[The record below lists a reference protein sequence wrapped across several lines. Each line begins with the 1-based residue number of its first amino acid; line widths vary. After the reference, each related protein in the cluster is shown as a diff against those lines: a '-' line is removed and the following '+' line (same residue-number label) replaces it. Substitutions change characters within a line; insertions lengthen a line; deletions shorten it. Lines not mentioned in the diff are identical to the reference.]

1 MTEETLRIMVRS
13 PHHDPAQNDIIME
26 KFRSLGLSENV
37 LSALQKKGWESP
49 SPIQEKTIP
58 MLLSGVK
65 DIVGQAQTGTGK
77 TAAFGLPLIEL
88 LDDNNKN
95 VQALVLCPTREL
107 AIQVA
112 EEITSFRGDKKFW
125 VLPVYGGQ
133 SYQIQERG
141 LKKGAQIVVG
151 TPGRIRDMIDKR
163 ILKLD
168 HVTHVVLDEADE
180 MLNMGFEEEV
190 REILKTVPDERRMLL
205 FSATMP
211 SQILK
216 LAKTF
221 MRDHETIE
229 VEKTQITTD
238 LVDQIYFEVS
248 DRDRFEALCRI
259 IDTEPEFYGIVFCR
273 TKNETD
279 TVADKLI
286 DRGYDSEGIHGD
298 VTQSQRELILKKFKM
313 RKVTI
318 LVATDVAARG
328 IDVND
333 LTHVV
338 NYNLPQDPE
347 AYVHRIGRTGRAG
360 KHGTAITII
369 APNEMR
375 DLLFIQKIAK
385 SKIRKDEV
393 PSIADVLETKKMKV
407 KTEISEL
414 VEKNAASDYLELS
427 RELLEL
433 GKNPDEVL
441 ASLLSYALKDTL
453 KPHSYREISP
463 IASRGSHSGGGSG
476 KDSVRLFVAKGH
488 MDRMNAEKVAEF
500 VANEAAI
507 DPNCFQDIRV
517 FDKFSFISVP
527 PMEAEQ
533 ILVVFGKNKRNGR
546 SLVTRAKESSGGSG
560 GGRGFGGGGGKKFD
574 GERKPRF
581 EDRDRS
587 EKKSFGDRKPF
598 GDKGP
603 KKEFGDRKKF
613 ENREPKEDRK
623 FFAPKQDA
631 KKEYAKAETGTEPK
645 PRKRENKLTDYLDTG
660 KQSAAGDKK
669 KKQDTSEIEKF
680 MKKFD
685 DDLSW

>member
-1 MTEETLRIMVRS
+1 
-13 PHHDPAQNDIIME
+13 ME

-37 LSALQKKGWESP
+37 LAALQKKGWETP

-58 MLLSGVK
+58 LLLSGLK

-77 TAAFGLPLIEL
+77 TAAFGLPLIEK
-88 LDDNNKN
+88 LDDDNKN
-95 VQALVLCPTREL
+95 VQALIMCPTREL

-141 LKKGAQIVVG
+141 LRKGAQIVVG

-190 REILKTVPDERRMLL
+190 REILKSVPTQRRMLL

-221 MRDHETIE
+221 MGEYDLIE
-229 VEKTQITTD
+229 VEKTQITTE
-238 LVDQIYFEVS
+238 LVDQIYFEVN

-279 TVADKLI
+279 IVADKLI

-313 RKVTI
+313 RKVNI

-393 PSIADVLETKKMKV
+393 PSVADVIETKSMKL
-407 KTEISEL
+407 KTEINEL
-414 VEKNAASDYLELS
+414 IEKDAAADYLEFAK
-427 RELLEL
+427 ELLEEE
-433 GKNPDEVL
+433 GRQPENVL

-463 IASRGSHSGGGSG
+463 IAARGAGGGG
-476 KDSVRLFVAKGH
+476 NNNLARLFVAKGH
-488 MDRMNAEKVAEF
+488 MDRMNAEKVAQYI
-500 VANEAAI
+500 ADEASVDINAI
-507 DPNCFQDIRV
+507 HDIRV

-527 PMEAEQ
+527 QMEAEQ

-546 SLVTRAKESSGGSG
+546 SLVTRAKDKDSGGG
-560 GGRGFGGGGGKKFD
+560 GGRGFSGGGGGGYKKFD
-574 GERKPRF
+574 DRKPKFEGERKRHD
-581 EDRDRS
+581 DRG
-587 EKKSFGDRKPF
+587 EKSFGERKSFGD
-598 GDKGP
+598 
-603 KKEFGDRKKF
+603 KKEFGDRKP
-613 ENREPKEDRK
+613 RERKPFDAEKKAFTPKTEFKKDFVK
-623 FFAPKQDA
+623 TEGAPEHK
-631 KKEYAKAETGTEPK
+631 PK
-645 PRKRENKLTDYLDTG
+645 KRENKLTDYLE
-660 KQSAAGDKK
+660 KNAAPATDKK

>member
-1 MTEETLRIMVRS
+1 
-13 PHHDPAQNDIIME
+13 ME

-37 LSALQKKGWESP
+37 LAALQKKGWETP

-58 MLLSGVK
+58 LLLSGAK

-77 TAAFGLPLIEL
+77 TAAFGLPLIEK
-88 LDDNNKN
+88 LDDANRN
-95 VQALVLCPTREL
+95 VQALILCPTREL

-112 EEITSFRGDKKFW
+112 EEISSFRGDKKFL

-151 TPGRIRDMIDKR
+151 TPGRIRDMMDKR

-168 HVTHVVLDEADE
+168 HVSHVVLDEADE

-190 REILKTVPDERRMLL
+190 REILKSVPEERRMLM

-211 SQILK
+211 NQILK
-216 LAKTF
+216 LARTF
-221 MRDHETIE
+221 MRDYEMIA
-229 VEKTQITTD
+229 VEKTQIATE
-238 LVDQIYFEVS
+238 LVDQIYFEVN

-279 TVADKLI
+279 IVADKLI

-298 VTQSQRELILKKFKM
+298 VTQGQRELILKKFKM
-313 RKVTI
+313 RKVNI

-375 DLLFIQKIAK
+375 DLLFIQKIAN

-393 PSIADVLETKKMKV
+393 PGIADVIETKKMKV
-407 KTEISEL
+407 KTEITEL
-414 VEKNAASDYLELS
+414 IEKDGADDYLELS
-427 RELLEL
+427 RELLEE
-433 GKNPDEVL
+433 GREVEKVL
-441 ASLLSYALKDTL
+441 ASMLAYALKDTL
-453 KPHSYREISP
+453 KQNSYREISHVT
-463 IASRGSHSGGGSG
+463 ARGHSGGG
-476 KDSVRLFVAKGH
+476 KEMARLFVAKGH
-488 MDRMNAEKVAEF
+488 MDHMNAEKLAQFIADETGVDI
-500 VANEAAI
+500 NTLS
-507 DPNCFQDIRV
+507 DIRV
-517 FDKFSFISVP
+517 FEKFSFISVP

-533 ILVVFGKNKRNGR
+533 ILVVFGKKKRNGR
-546 SLVTRAKESSGGSG
+546 SLVTRAKEKDGGGGSG
-560 GGRGFGGGGGKKFD
+560 RGYSGGGGNHRKFED
-574 GERKPRF
+574 RKPKFGGDRKRHDDRGGERKELGERKPR
-581 EDRDRS
+581 ERKPMDV
-587 EKKSFGDRKPF
+587 EKKQFSSKPEF
-598 GDKGP
+598 
-603 KKEFGDRKKF
+603 KKEVVKS
-613 ENREPKEDRK
+613 
-623 FFAPKQDA
+623 
-631 KKEYAKAETGTEPK
+631 ETTNTAEPK
-645 PRKRENKLTDYLDTG
+645 PRKRENKLTDYLDKT
-660 KQSAAGDKK
+660 KTEAPVKK
-669 KKQDTSEIEKF
+669 KKQDSSEIEKF
-680 MKKFD
+680 LKKFD

>member
-1 MTEETLRIMVRS
+1 
-13 PHHDPAQNDIIME
+13 ME

-37 LSALQKKGWESP
+37 LTALQKKGWETP

-58 MLLSGVK
+58 LLLSGLK

-77 TAAFGLPLIEL
+77 TAAFGLPLIEK

-95 VQALVLCPTREL
+95 VQALIMCPTREL

-125 VLPVYGGQ
+125 ILPVYGGQ

-163 ILKLD
+163 ILKLE

-190 REILKTVPDERRMLL
+190 REILKSVPKERRMLL

-221 MRDHETIE
+221 MGEYDLIE
-229 VEKTQITTD
+229 VEKTQITTE
-238 LVDQIYFEVS
+238 LVDQIFFEVN

-279 TVADKLI
+279 IVADKLI

-313 RKVTI
+313 RKVNI

-393 PSIADVLETKKMKV
+393 PSVADVIATKSMKL

-414 VEKNAASDYLELS
+414 IEKDAAGDYLEFAK
-427 RELLEL
+427 ELLEE
-433 GKNPDEVL
+433 GKEPESVV

-453 KPHSYREISP
+453 KANTYREISS
-463 IASRGSHSGGGSG
+463 IAARGAGGGG
-476 KDSVRLFVAKGH
+476 NNNLARLFVAKGH
-488 MDRMNAEKVAEF
+488 MDRMNAEKVAQYI
-500 VANEAAI
+500 ADEASVDINAI
-507 DPNCFQDIRV
+507 HDIRV

-527 PMEAEQ
+527 QMEAEQ

-546 SLVTRAKESSGGSG
+546 SLVTRAKDKDSGGG
-560 GGRGFGGGGGKKFD
+560 GGRGFSGGGGGGYKKFD
-574 GERKPRF
+574 DRKPKFEGERKRHD
-581 EDRDRS
+581 DRG
-587 EKKSFGDRKPF
+587 EKSFGERKSFGD
-598 GDKGP
+598 
-603 KKEFGDRKKF
+603 KKEFGDRKP
-613 ENREPKEDRK
+613 RERK
-623 FFAPKQDA
+623 PFDAEKKGFAPKTEF
-631 KKEYAKAETGTEPK
+631 KKEYAKTEGSGEQKP
-645 PRKRENKLTDYLDTG
+645 PRKRENKLTDYLD
-660 KQSAAGDKK
+660 KNAAPTADKK

>member
-1 MTEETLRIMVRS
+1 MTEKNSPRIMVRS
-13 PHHDPAQNDIIME
+13 PHHDPAQNDLLME
-26 KFRSLGLSENV
+26 KFRLLGLSENV
-37 LSALQKKGWESP
+37 LSALQKKGWETP

-58 MLLSGVK
+58 MLLSGLR

-77 TAAFGLPLIEL
+77 TAAFGLPLIEK

-95 VQALVLCPTREL
+95 VQALVLAPTREL

-112 EEITSFRGDKKFW
+112 EEISSFRGDKKFW

-151 TPGRIRDMIDKR
+151 TPGRIRDMMDKR

-190 REILKTVPDERRMLL
+190 REILKSVPQERRMLL

-221 MRDHETIE
+221 MRDYDLIE
-229 VEKTQITTD
+229 VEKTQVATD
-238 LVDQIYFEVS
+238 LVDQIYFEVN

-313 RKVTI
+313 RKVNI

-375 DLLFIQKIAK
+375 DLMFIQKIAK

-393 PSIADVLETKKMKV
+393 PSVADVIETKKMKV

-414 VEKNAASDYLELS
+414 VEKNAADDYLELA

-453 KPHSYREISP
+453 KPHSYRDVS
-463 IASRGSHSGGGSG
+463 AVVSRGGGGGHAGGGG
-476 KDSVRLFVAKGH
+476 KDSARLFVAKGH
-488 MDRMNAEKVAEF
+488 MDHMNAEKVAQF
-500 VANEAAI
+500 VADEASI
-507 DPNCFQDIRV
+507 DINVFQDIRV

-527 PMEAEQ
+527 NMEAEQ
-533 ILVVFGKNKRNGR
+533 ILAVFGKNKRNGR
-546 SLVTRAKESSGGSG
+546 SLVTRAKEKDGGG
-560 GGRGFGGGGGKKFD
+560 GGRGFSGGGGKKFD
-574 GERKPRF
+574 GDRKPRF
-581 EDRDRS
+581 EDRD
-587 EKKSFGDRKPF
+587 KKSFGDRKPF

-603 KKEFGDRKKF
+603 KKEFSDRKPRDNKD
-613 ENREPKEDRK
+613 ERK
-623 FFAPKQDA
+623 PFVPKQDF
-631 KKEYAKAETGTEPK
+631 KKDQPKTEGGTDQK
-645 PRKRENKLTDYLDTG
+645 PMRKRENKLTDYLDKGTG
-660 KQSAAGDKK
+660 AEKGENKK
-669 KKQDTSEIEKF
+669 KKEGSEIEKF

>member
-1 MTEETLRIMVRS
+1 
-13 PHHDPAQNDIIME
+13 ME

-37 LSALQKKGWESP
+37 LTALQKKGWETP

-58 MLLSGVK
+58 LLLSGVK

-77 TAAFGLPLIEL
+77 TAAFGLPLIEK

-95 VQALVLCPTREL
+95 VQALILCPTREL

-112 EEITSFRGDKKFW
+112 EEITTFRGDKKFW

-133 SYQIQERG
+133 SYQIQEKG
-141 LKKGAQIVVG
+141 LRKGAQIVVG

-163 ILKLD
+163 ILKLE
-168 HVTHVVLDEADE
+168 HVSHVVLDEADE

-190 REILKTVPDERRMLL
+190 REILKSVPEERRMLL

-211 SQILK
+211 NQILK
-216 LAKTF
+216 LAKSF
-221 MRDHETIE
+221 MRDYEMIA
-229 VEKTQITTD
+229 VEKTQIATE
-238 LVDQIYFEVS
+238 LVDQIYFEVN

-279 TVADKLI
+279 IVADKLI

-313 RKVTI
+313 RKVNI

-375 DLLFIQKIAK
+375 DLLFIQKISN

-393 PSIADVLETKKMKV
+393 PVIADVIETKKMKV
-407 KTEISEL
+407 KTEITEL
-414 VEKNAASDYLELS
+414 MEKDGADDYLELS
-427 RELLEL
+427 KELLEE
-433 GKNPDEVL
+433 GREAEKVL
-441 ASLLSYALKDTL
+441 ASLLAYALKDTL
-453 KPHSYREISP
+453 KQNSYREISP
-463 IASRGSHSGGGSG
+463 ITTRGMGSG
-476 KDSVRLFVAKGH
+476 FGKDMARLFVAKGH
-488 MDRMNAEKVAEF
+488 MDHMNAEKVAQF
-500 VANEAAI
+500 VADEAGV
-507 DPNCFQDIRV
+507 DVNTLHDVRV
-517 FDKFSFISVP
+517 FEKFSFMSAP
-527 PMEAEQ
+527 AMEAEQ
-533 ILVVFGKNKRNGR
+533 ILVVFGKKKKNGR
-546 SLVTRAKESSGGSG
+546 SLVTRAKEKDGG
-560 GGRGFGGGGGKKFD
+560 GGRGFSGGGGGYKKFD
-574 GERKPRF
+574 DRKPKF
-581 EDRDRS
+581 G
-587 EKKSFGDRKPF
+587 GDRKRPEDR
-598 GDKGP
+598 GGE
-603 KKEFGDRKKF
+603 KKEFGEKRHRERKPIAAEKKNF
-613 ENREPKEDRK
+613 SSNPEFKRELV
-623 FFAPKQDA
+623 
-631 KKEYAKAETGTEPK
+631 KAENGVEK
-645 PRKRENKLTDYLDTG
+645 KLRKRENKLTDYLDKKPVATP
-660 KQSAAGDKK
+660 KPEKK
-669 KKQDTSEIEKF
+669 KKQDSSEVEKF
-680 MKKFD
+680 LKKFD

>member
-1 MTEETLRIMVRS
+1 
-13 PHHDPAQNDIIME
+13 ME

-37 LSALQKKGWESP
+37 LTALQKKGWETP

-58 MLLSGVK
+58 LLLSGHK

-77 TAAFGLPLIEL
+77 TAAFGLPLIEK

-95 VQALVLCPTREL
+95 VQALIMCPTREL

-151 TPGRIRDMIDKR
+151 TPGRIRDMIDKG
-163 ILKLD
+163 ILKLE

-190 REILKTVPDERRMLL
+190 REILKSVPSQRRMLL

-211 SQILK
+211 PQILK

-221 MRDHETIE
+221 MGEYDLIE
-229 VEKTQITTD
+229 VEKTQITTE
-238 LVDQIYFEVS
+238 LVDQIYFEVNE
-248 DRDRFEALCRI
+248 RDRFEALCRI

-279 TVADKLI
+279 IVADKLI

-313 RKVTI
+313 RKVNI

-393 PSIADVLETKKMKV
+393 PSVADVIETKSMKL
-407 KTEISEL
+407 KTEINEL
-414 VEKNAASDYLELS
+414 IEKDAAADYLEFAK
-427 RELLEL
+427 ELLEE
-433 GKNPDEVL
+433 GRQPEKVV

-463 IASRGSHSGGGSG
+463 VAARGSSNNNM
-476 KDSVRLFVAKGH
+476 VRLFVAKGH
-488 MDRMNAEKVAEF
+488 MDHMNAEKVAQYI
-500 VANEAAI
+500 ADEASVDINAI
-507 DPNCFQDIRV
+507 HDIRV

-527 PMEAEQ
+527 QMEAEQ
-533 ILVVFGKNKRNGR
+533 ILVVFSKNKRNGR
-546 SLVTRAKESSGGSG
+546 SLVTRAKEKEGGSG
-560 GGRGFGGGGGKKFD
+560 GGRGFSGGGGGYKKFD
-574 GERKPRF
+574 DRKPKFESEKKRYDERGEKTVGERK
-581 EDRDRS
+581 
-587 EKKSFGDRKPF
+587 SFGGKKEFTDRKPRERKPF
-598 GDKGP
+598 VAKTEF
-603 KKEFGDRKKF
+603 KKDFV
-613 ENREPKEDRK
+613 
-623 FFAPKQDA
+623 
-631 KKEYAKAETGTEPK
+631 KAEGTAEPK
-645 PRKRENKLTDYLDTG
+645 PKKRENKLTDYLDKKPTP
-660 KQSAAGDKK
+660 ATDKK